1 MVQRLAGILCTHEEI
16 LECVPW
22 GLPDGQVIDMK
33 TLAKHFRA
41 ELGRGKAL
49 SKMKVKKRLADLIEQ
64 GVPSAVFFYLKTQ
77 CGWSETVKTEV
88 TGAGG
93 AALPA
98 ATFAALLYLPQKS
111 EVPALVR
118 TPIEA
123 PGGRP
128 HPARQPDRSEPRQE
142 PPRSSREPL
151 PAWHEPSEPSEPA
164 RRVAGAVR
172 AYTYPDPRF

>member
-33 TLAKHFRA
+33 TLAKHFRS

-98 ATFAALLYLPQKS
+98 ATFAALLCLPQKS